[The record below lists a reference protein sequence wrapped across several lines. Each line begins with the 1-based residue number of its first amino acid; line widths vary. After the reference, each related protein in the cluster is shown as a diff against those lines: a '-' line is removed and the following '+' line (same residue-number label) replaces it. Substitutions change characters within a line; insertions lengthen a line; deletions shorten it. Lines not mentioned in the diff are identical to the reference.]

1 MHNVLIISYIAFS
14 IGNLFI
20 LPESAKIPA
29 LFSTNIQFIPIMNKK
44 TLLLFSCLAMLA
56 SCRSDRHATALFE
69 RAETLMQEA
78 PDSALLLLRGI
89 SPKTLDSKA
98 LRARHALLYS
108 QALDKNGIDLREDS
122 IIAPAAAYYTRHG
135 NKRDKAYTNYYLGR
149 IRNNAGRTGEAA
161 LLMLE
166 AEKYAI
172 PTGETNLLGLI
183 YNCRGNL
190 YYSQY
195 SLDEALEMYTKAD
208 SCFRQIGK
216 IVFAGYMTKA
226 KATTYALMQKYPES
240 QAEYHK
246 ALAIFDSI
254 GNHQQICLI
263 TSSLAHQ
270 MKEAGTSTAII
281 KQLLNDTYKQHSSGV
296 IPSCDYPIWAWIYLN
311 ENQIDSAQ
319 YFCFKTSQTKLST
332 NQRCGTNAILSQIA
346 EAQGNYKTAAS
357 KWKDTYILLDSLS
370 QYEKKNLIQR
380 IEERYE
386 NKELQ
391 IRNEML
397 HMKNTYIVAI
407 GSLCLLL
414 LLGIFASL
422 FRRWRQAI
430 RQKAK
435 ELEATRIM
443 IEDLTENQV
452 ALQKEC
458 AEMIVKLDNGSL
470 QATHLMELLES
481 RLDGIQQLLETA
493 YSSACNPK
501 KLYDYCKQY
510 ANNMNL
516 SESVTSD
523 LRDLINIRYHGV
535 LEHLHTHHPKVT
547 NSEINLIAMQLLGFS
562 NNSIRLIF
570 NHENQDSL
578 YSRRTRL
585 REKVGLPA
593 YAKLEDY
600 LIYISEQLKNGEKPD
615 TPSEYASKLQ
625 VTDCQ

>member
-1 MHNVLIISYIAFS
+1 
-14 IGNLFI
+14 
-20 LPESAKIPA
+20 
-29 LFSTNIQFIPIMNKK
+29 
-44 TLLLFSCLAMLA
+44 MLA

-122 IIAPAAAYYTRHG
+122 IIAPAVAYYTRHG

-216 IVFAGYMTKA
+216 IVFAGYAVQAKA
-226 KATTYALMQKYPES
+226 KTYALQKNVAAS
-240 QAEYHK
+240 LQEYNN
-246 ALAIFDSI
+246 ALTIFDSI
-254 GNHQQICLI
+254 NNHAQVCSIA
-263 TSSLAHQ
+263 SSMAYQ
-270 MKEAGTSTAII
+270 MKEQGKSTVSI
-281 KQLLNDTYKQHSSGV
+281 KRFLNDTYKIHNLGI
-296 IPSCDYPIWAWIYLN
+296 IPLNDYPVWAWLYLQERN
-311 ENQIDSAQ
+311 LDSAN
-319 YFCFKTSQTKLST
+319 YFCIKTKATKLSS
-332 NQRCGTNAILSQIA
+332 NQQCGINAILSQIA
-346 EAQGNYKTAAS
+346 ECWKDYKTAAY
-357 KWKDTYILLDSLS
+357 KWKETYTLLDSLS
-370 QYEKKNLIQR
+370 QYEKKHLIQR

-435 ELEATRIM
+435 ELETTRIM

-458 AEMIVKLDNGSL
+458 AEMIVKLDNGSQ

-625 VTDCQ
+625 TTDCQ

>member
-1 MHNVLIISYIAFS
+1 
-14 IGNLFI
+14 
-20 LPESAKIPA
+20 
-29 LFSTNIQFIPIMNKK
+29 
-44 TLLLFSCLAMLA
+44 MLA

-122 IIAPAAAYYTRHG
+122 IIAPAVAYYTRHG
-135 NKRDKAYTNYYLGR
+135 SKRDKAYTNYYLGR

-254 GNHQQICLI
+254 GNHQQVCLI

-270 MKEAGTSTAII
+270 MKETGKSTASI
-281 KQLLNDTYKQHSSGV
+281 KHLLNDTYKIHNLGR
-296 IPSCDYPIWAWIYLN
+296 IPIRDYPIWSELYFKEL
-311 ENQIDSAQ
+311 QIDSAQ
-319 YFCFKTSQTKLST
+319 YFGNLALKSNQEST
-332 NQRCGTNAILSQIA
+332 DQLCGLLAFTCKI
-346 EAQGNYKTAAS
+346 EAARNNYKTAAANWE
-357 KWKDTYILLDSLS
+357 KAYTLLDSIS

-458 AEMIVKLDNGSL
+458 AEMIVKLDNGSQ

-481 RLDGIQQLLETA
+481 RLDGIQRLLETA

-625 VTDCQ
+625 TADCQ

>member
-1 MHNVLIISYIAFS
+1 M
-14 IGNLFI
+14 
-20 LPESAKIPA
+20 
-29 LFSTNIQFIPIMNKK
+29 
-44 TLLLFSCLAMLA
+44 FSCLAMLA

-122 IIAPAAAYYTRHG
+122 IIAPAVAYYTRHG

-216 IVFAGYMTKA
+216 IVFAGYAIQAKA
-226 KATTYALMQKYPES
+226 KIHVLKQNYSFAEIEYKQAL
-240 QAEYHK
+240 H
-246 ALAIFDSI
+246 IFDSVK
-254 GNHQQICLI
+254 NHQQVCLI
-263 TSSLAHQ
+263 SSSLAHL
-270 MKEAGTSTAII
+270 MKKKHLQSHLIKDFLNTTYNKHNNNSVPTS
-281 KQLLNDTYKQHSSGV
+281 
-296 IPSCDYPIWAWIYLN
+296 DYPIWAWIYLN
-311 ENQIDSAQ
+311 EKQIDSANF
-319 YFCFKTSQTKLST
+319 YCKLALNTPQKSSDL
-332 NQRCGTNAILSQIA
+332 QCGLLILSSQI
-346 EAQGNYKTAAS
+346 EELKGDYKKAN
-357 KWKDTYILLDSLS
+357 KHWQDTHFLLDSIS
-370 QYEKKNLIQR
+370 FYEKEHLIQR

-435 ELEATRIM
+435 ELETTRIM

-458 AEMIVKLDNGSL
+458 AEMIVKLNNGSQ

-481 RLDGIQQLLETA
+481 RLDGIQRLLETA

-625 VTDCQ
+625 TTDCQ